1 MINKLLSLGYHY
13 NFDKKYLFKTIKS
26 SYDRTFN
33 TIRSATAFYENNK
46 FNKIVLD
53 CMPVEELKAFLVSFI
68 KQAKEK
74 DIK

>member
-33 TIRSATAFYENNK
+33 TIRNATAFYENGK
-46 FNKIVLD
+46 FEFVGDSILIKKLK
-53 CMPVEELKAFLVSFI
+53 EELKGAGINDMETS
-68 KQAKEK
+68 
-74 DIK
+74 